1 MPSPSSS
8 ASGSEERQGNLRQD
22 EPFFIKKKEIHT
34 CQSESSY
41 MHHLLEDSI
50 IIRFL
55 KLFLMGR
62 QSGGSKIQFLGPQ
75 LVLPPLSSL
84 FLLVPPLHLYVEFVG
99 GLGGGGIQPPC
110 PHGGFAPG
118 VGAECSPDTN

>member
-1 MPSPSSS
+1 
-8 ASGSEERQGNLRQD
+8 
-22 EPFFIKKKEIHT
+22 
-34 CQSESSY
+34 

-99 GLGGGGIQPPC
+99 GLGGGIQPPC
-110 PHGGFAPG
+110 PHGGFASG

>member
-1 MPSPSSS
+1 
-8 ASGSEERQGNLRQD
+8 
-22 EPFFIKKKEIHT
+22 
-34 CQSESSY
+34 
-41 MHHLLEDSI
+41 
-50 IIRFL
+50 
-55 KLFLMGR
+55 
-62 QSGGSKIQFLGPQ
+62 LGPQ
-75 LVLPPLSSL
+75 LVLPPPLSSL